1 MASVA
6 GICSNALRKLGDQ
19 PITALT
25 DDSDRARN
33 CNNIYPEIRD
43 ELLEARNWNFATER
57 KSLARIS
64 TAPAF
69 TWSYQYS
76 LPADCLRPIRLQ
88 YIDEDYVIEGRN
100 LLTDAETVNLIYLK
114 QVTDPNQFTPSFI
127 IALEARMAAELAYPI
142 TGDMQLQ
149 VLWTQKAELKLKDAA
164 YQDAISQGTPNQF
177 HAETLINSRRGNN
190 SGYSVGRIDL

>member
-1 MASVA
+1 MASDV

-25 DDSDRARN
+25 DNSDRARL

-43 ELLEARNWNFATER
+43 ELLESRNWNFATER
-57 KSLARIS
+57 TSLAQLS
-64 TAPAF
+64 ATPAF

-88 YIDEDYVIEGRN
+88 YIDEDYVIEGRKV
-100 LLTDAETVNLIYLK
+100 LTDAATVNLIYLK
-114 QVTDPNQFTPSFI
+114 RVTDPNQYTPSFI

-142 TGDMQLQ
+142 TGDAQLQ
-149 VLWTQKAELKLKDAA
+149 LVWTQKAEQKLKDAS
-164 YQDAISQGTPNQF
+164 YQDSIAQGTPNQF